1 MVAITPMTELSAV
14 NLILR
19 NMGETPVNS
28 LTGLL
33 PLEASQAIETLME
46 VSEDVQTRGWYFNT
60 EVYRLSP
67 DNNGFIK
74 LPPNTLSVATVGASR
89 STRVSKRNGRLYR
102 LDPFNTG
109 FTFEGPMEISL
120 VLGLDFADLPAS
132 ARRYIALKA
141 ARVAQVREA
150 GDEMTYQDDSQDET
164 RAWAEL
170 FAEQLAHEKLSLR
183 ESDTVME
190 ITSGLP
196 SPERRLF

>member
-1 MVAITPMTELSAV
+1 MVAITPMTELNAV

-28 LTGLL
+28 LSGVL
-33 PLEASQAIETLME
+33 PLEASQAHETLIE

-60 EVYRLSP
+60 ETYRLSP

-74 LPPNTLSVATVGASR
+74 LPPSTLSVQSVGASR
-89 STRVSKRNGRLYR
+89 SIRVTKRSGRLYR

-109 FTFEGPMEISL
+109 FTFEGPMELQL
-120 VLGLDFADLPAS
+120 VLGLEFDDLPAS
-132 ARRYIALKA
+132 ARRYVSLRA

-150 GDEMTYQDDSQDET
+150 GDEMSYQDDGQDET

-170 FAEQLAHEKLSLR
+170 FAEQLAHEKLSLK
-183 ESDTVME
+183 ESDTVMDV
-190 ITSGLP
+190 ISGHPTSAW
-196 SPERRLF
+196 RLT